1 MSLFLDLHINN
12 GDVVLDAGLTPTYLT
27 DRAVIA
33 QDIVHAILDTG
44 LAHLLVSDRGTGVTA
59 DTQIKIKLL
68 VEDDIRIMPGTV
80 RVEQVD
86 SLQAGG
92 GQWWVFADTIN
103 FGSISSSIIQTTTGA
118 S

>member
-1 MSLFLDLHINN
+1 MSLFIDLHINN

-68 VEDDIRIMPGTV
+68 VEDDVRIMPGTV
-80 RVEQVD
+80 RVEQV
-86 SLQAGG
+86 SS
-92 GQWWVFADTIN
+92 GQWWVYADTIN
-103 FGSISSSIIQTTTGA
+103 FGAVSSQITSGGVL
-118 S
+118 

>member
-1 MSLFLDLHINN
+1 MSLFIDLHINN

-44 LAHLLVSDRGTGVTA
+44 LAHLLVSDRGTGITA

-68 VEDDIRIMPGTV
+68 VEDDVRIMPGTV
-80 RVEQVD
+80 RVEQV
-86 SLQAGG
+86 SS
-92 GQWWVFADTIN
+92 GQWWVYADTIN